1 MPIINITVSEKENE
15 IIEAYAEFLG
25 LSVSDFIL
33 NSTIEKIEDMIDE
46 ASIETYK
53 KNNRLDKNKPDDLS
67 SMINEMESKI

>member
-33 NSTIEKIEDMIDE
+33 NSTIEKIEDMIDQT
-46 ASIETYK
+46 SIETYE
-53 KNNRLDKNKPDDLS
+53 KNMKLDKNKPDDLS

>member
-1 MPIINITVSEKENE
+1 MRILNITVSEKENE

>member
-33 NSTIEKIEDMIDE
+33 QSAIEKIEDMIDQS
-46 ASIETYK
+46 SIEIYE
-53 KNNRLDKNKPDDLS
+53 KNNKLDKNKPDDLS